1 MRLIV
6 HTRTFLSIP
15 LPLGNVFPNC
25 LKDPA
30 IIMVLFPS
38 RNLPPA
44 PTPSSSHLGS
54 SWLHHQPIPL
64 KNCCF
69 SSEPTLNIQGAIDVN
84 SLIFLTEPL
93 EAYPHLTCPSLSHFV
108 CCPGFKNLWNWRGA
122 GCQDQHF
129 ICGWKCSSPQDV
141 PLAIESFTSWG
152 LWTRHLGS
160 TQFITCSGPAAP
172 CVWLKGSGFTHKETD
187 TDREGR

>member
-1 MRLIV
+1 MHEGRLLQDTNEVFSWISAWGTHISVDRRETWHSAFQVHLMRLIV

-108 CCPGFKNLWNWRGA
+108 CCPGFKNLWN
-122 GCQDQHF
+122 
-129 ICGWKCSSPQDV
+129 
-141 PLAIESFTSWG
+141 
-152 LWTRHLGS
+152 
-160 TQFITCSGPAAP
+160 
-172 CVWLKGSGFTHKETD
+172 
-187 TDREGR
+187 